1 MEFDLHVRALREEL
15 EQYYSNFDNGEKQLL
30 PALEKKLAEHPE
42 DSAFARKSRMHEFLC
57 GECPVKLFRNT
68 PLFFEIASGRV
79 RFTWGGLDSKVGSY
93 LHISTEKLWL
103 IPYGEALEKDR
114 EEGFLHGWYNPVGFD
129 HHCAGYDN
137 LLALGLNGIIATA
150 EEKLANCLPGQAEFY
165 KSVIKSNRALI
176 GLAKRFAE
184 EARCLA
190 ACACSAEEKA
200 HYERIAETA
209 EHIPANPPR
218 TFYEALNL
226 IVFYRECVG
235 SVEGIGI
242 STFAQLDRMLYPFYQ
257 ADLAAGRV
265 TPGEAKQLLCDLL
278 IYTDIRF
285 DSANAYHET
294 STTIELGGCD
304 MQGNV
309 IYNELTEMILQSVID
324 VHSVGTKINCRISQN
339 HPVEY
344 LQKIVSVQLSQLP
357 CVMMHNDDVL
367 IPARV
372 KQGQAV
378 EDARCYVGC
387 GCHEVVLANTEVCT
401 RADTWISLPRIFM
414 ESMHTRKNAA
424 DFETFYEGFLADAKA
439 YYNRV
444 VSIKNDGESH
454 WCEYDPLPLYSSSLT
469 GPLESGKD
477 ATEGGAK
484 YSTTALS
491 LVGAATLVDSLY
503 SVKRLVFD
511 EKKLDMPALLEVLEK
526 DYAGSE
532 ELRQYIIRKV
542 PKHGT
547 NDPDVNAF
555 SAKVLEDISQIAGQK
570 NARGGDYLPAFYPH
584 QTYQS
589 LGKLLGATP
598 DGRLAQTTLSRG
610 VSPSEF
616 VETESPLN
624 VIHSLK
630 SIDFTRY
637 ADSFITEMTLP
648 NLEKNEQN
656 QRILVAIIQAFLDA
670 GGSSM
675 QFNLLN
681 PELLIEAK
689 KNPEQHKNLLVRVC
703 GYSAAFVYLNSAV
716 QDEIIARAVR

>member
-1 MEFDLHVRALREEL
+1 MKFDLHVQQLREEL
-15 EQYYSNFDNGEKQLL
+15 EQYYSCFDNGEKQLL
-30 PALEKKLAEHPE
+30 PALEKELTEHPE
-42 DSAFARKSRMHEFLC
+42 DSSFARKSRMHEFLC
-57 GECPVKLFRNT
+57 RECPVKLFRNT
-68 PLFFEIASGRV
+68 PLFFEITSGRV

-103 IPYGEALEKDR
+103 IPYGDALEKDR

-137 LLALGLNGIIATA
+137 LLALGLNGIIAIA
-150 EEKLANCLPGQAEFY
+150 EEKLADCLPEQAAFY
-165 KSVIKSNRALI
+165 KSVIRSNRALI
-176 GLAKRFAE
+176 GLAQRFAE
-184 EARCLA
+184 EARRLA
-190 ACACSAEEKA
+190 AYACSAEEKA
-200 HYERIAETA
+200 HYECIAETA

-235 SVEGIGI
+235 SIEGIGI

-257 ADLAAGRV
+257 ADLAAGRI
-265 TPGEAKQLLCDLL
+265 TPEAAKQLLCDLL

-304 MQGNV
+304 RQGNV

-324 VHSVGTKINCRISQN
+324 VHSVGTKINCRISKN

-344 LQKIVSVQLSQLP
+344 LQKIVSVQLSELP

-414 ESMHTRKNAA
+414 ESMRTRKNAA
-424 DFETFYEGFLADAKA
+424 DFKAFYEGFLADAKA
-439 YYNRV
+439 YYERV
-444 VSIKNDGESH
+444 VGIKNEGESH

-491 LVGAATLVDSLY
+491 LVGAATLVDSIY

-511 EKKLDMPALLEVLEK
+511 EKKLTMAALLEVLDK

-532 ELRQYIIRKV
+532 ELRQYIIRKI

-547 NDPDVNAF
+547 NDPEVNDF
-555 SAKVLEDISQIAGQK
+555 SARVLEDISKIAGQK

-584 QTYQS
+584 QTYQR
-589 LGKLLGATP
+589 LGLLLGATP
-598 DGRLAQTTLSRG
+598 DGRMAHTTLSRG

-630 SIDFTRY
+630 PIDFTRY

-656 QRILVAIIQAFLDA
+656 RQILVAIIQAFLDA

-689 KNPEQHKNLLVRVC
+689 KHPEQHKNLLVRVC
-703 GYSAAFVYLNSAV
+703 GYSAAFVHLSSAV